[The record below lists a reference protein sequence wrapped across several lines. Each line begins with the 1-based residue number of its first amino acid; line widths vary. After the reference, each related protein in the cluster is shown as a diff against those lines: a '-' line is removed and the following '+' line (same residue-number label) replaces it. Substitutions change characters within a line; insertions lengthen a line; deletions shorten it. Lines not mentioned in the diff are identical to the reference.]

1 MPSREEISHFGAGP
15 ARLPTS
21 VLSRASVSI
30 LNHEDTGL
38 GLAEH
43 SHRSALCGK
52 IVTDAAD
59 SLKTLLSIPDDY
71 SVIFMQGGGTSQF
84 SCVVYNLLGY
94 WAQRELNNSNNDIDA
109 VRRKLLDSKIDY
121 LVTGTWS
128 KKASEEA
135 SRLVGESMV
144 NVAVNAKEA
153 NGGKY
158 ERIPAEDTWKLTEK
172 GKSIFTY
179 FCDNETVDG
188 VEFPAFPSVLAQEKE
203 RLVVADMSS
212 NILSRRVD
220 VSKYAVIFAGAQKNV
235 GSTGLTMVII
245 RNDILANQPTLQTQ
259 RTLGIPIQPIMF
271 DYKTLAKNGSLY
283 NTLPI
288 FDVWIAKEVMQD
300 LIAGGGIEKQEEISG
315 RKSDKL
321 YAALEES
328 PEIYKIVTVPGSRSR
343 MNICYRIAGEGLE
356 EEFVKLA
363 VKKGMTGLKGH
374 RSVGGIR
381 ISNYNSITEEEADKL
396 SAYIREFAQSHK
408 A

>member
-1 MPSREEISHFGAGP
+1 MPAREEILHFGAGP

-21 VLSRASVSI
+21 VLARASVSI

-84 SCVVYNLLGY
+84 SGVVYNLLGY
-94 WAQRELNNSNNDIDA
+94 WVQRELNNSNNDIDA
-109 VRRKLLDSKIDY
+109 VRRRLLDSKMDY
-121 LVTGTWS
+121 LVTGVWS
-128 KKASEEA
+128 QKASEEA
-135 SRLVGESMV
+135 SRLAGEWMV

-158 ERIPAEDTWKLTEK
+158 GKIPAEDTWKLTEK
-172 GKSIFTY
+172 EKSIFTY

-188 VEFPAFPSVLAQEKE
+188 VEFPAFPTVLAQDKE

-235 GSTGLTMVII
+235 GTTGLTMVIL

-259 RTLGIPIQPIMF
+259 RALGLPIQPIMF

-300 LIAGGGIEKQEEISG
+300 LITGGGLEKQEEISG

-321 YAALEES
+321 YAALEAS
-328 PEIYKIVTVPGSRSR
+328 PEIYKIVTEPGSRSR
-343 MNICYRIAGEGLE
+343 MNICYRISGEGLE
-356 EEFVKLA
+356 DEFVKLA
-363 VKKGMTGLKGH
+363 AKQGMTGLKGH

-381 ISNYNSITEEEADKL
+381 ISNYNSITEEGADKL
-396 SAYIREFAQSHK
+396 AAYIREFSESLK

>member
-1 MPSREEISHFGAGP
+1 MPAREEIFHFGAGP

-21 VLSRASVSI
+21 VLARASVSI

-52 IVTDAAD
+52 IVTDAVD

-84 SCVVYNLLGY
+84 SGVVYNLLGY
-94 WAQRELNNSNNDIDA
+94 WM
-109 VRRKLLDSKIDY
+109 DY
-121 LVTGTWS
+121 LVTGVWS
-128 KKASEEA
+128 QKASEEA
-135 SRLVGESMV
+135 SRLAGEWMV

-158 ERIPAEDTWKLTEK
+158 GKIPAEDTWKLTEK
-172 GKSIFTY
+172 EKSIFTY

-188 VEFPAFPSVLAQEKE
+188 VEFPAFPTVLAQDKE

-235 GSTGLTMVII
+235 GTTGLTMVII

-259 RTLGIPIQPIMF
+259 RALGLPIQPIMF

-300 LIAGGGIEKQEEISG
+300 LIAGGGLEKQEEISG

-321 YAALEES
+321 YAALEAS

-343 MNICYRIAGEGLE
+343 MNICYRISGEGLE
-356 EEFVKLA
+356 DEFVKLA
-363 VKKGMTGLKGH
+363 TKQGMTGLKGH

-381 ISNYNSITEEEADKL
+381 ISNYNSITEEGADKL
-396 SAYIREFAQSHK
+396 AAYIREFAESHK
-408 A
+408 V